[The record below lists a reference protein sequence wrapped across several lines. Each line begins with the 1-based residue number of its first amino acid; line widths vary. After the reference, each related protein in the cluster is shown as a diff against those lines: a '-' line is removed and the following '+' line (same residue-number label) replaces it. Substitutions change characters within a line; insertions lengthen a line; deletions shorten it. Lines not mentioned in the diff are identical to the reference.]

1 MSTIKVWLLERFY
14 PAAAKMEIA
23 RLRQQIAEKDAEIA
37 SLRSYVNGTTDAMRT
52 MRRIVINN
60 GVAK

>member
-1 MSTIKVWLLERFY
+1 MRTIKVWILERFY
-14 PAAAKMEIA
+14 PAVAKMEIA
-23 RLRQQIAEKDAEIA
+23 RLRQQIAAKDAELA
-37 SLRSYVNGTTDAMRT
+37 SLKAYVNGTTDAMRT